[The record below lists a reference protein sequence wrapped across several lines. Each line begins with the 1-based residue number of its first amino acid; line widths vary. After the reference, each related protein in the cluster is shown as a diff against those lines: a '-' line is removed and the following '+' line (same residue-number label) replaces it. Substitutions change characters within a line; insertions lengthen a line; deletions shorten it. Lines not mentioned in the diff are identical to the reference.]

1 MEISIKRLV
10 DRSEKTFFFKDHF
23 WYLNNY
29 LKIERGFGW
38 KKSEKILLLLTNV
51 FRDLVLKRHLFRI
64 NCLIHCKK
72 SVRIRSYSVWMQEN
86 ADQNNSEYGR
96 FSGSDFAR
104 HSFLSKDKWKLTSFG
119 IADTIGRFIREKNN
133 LAACSFSHIPI
144 LASAVKPWWYKKKWS
159 NKNFNL
165 RFDTDT
171 VLSPLS
177 VPGAYWSF

>member
-10 DRSEKTFFFKDHF
+10 DRSEKIFFFKDQI

-29 LKIERGFGW
+29 LKIERGSGW
-38 KKSEKILLLLTNV
+38 KKSEKILYSKGLLVLLLTNV

-96 FSGSDFAR
+96 FSGNDFAW
-104 HSFLSKDKWKLTSFG
+104 HSFLSKDKWMLTSFG
-119 IADTIGRFIREKNN
+119 IADTIGRFILPFAHFLISRFWLGLSNHDGIKRNGQTKTSIYI
-133 LAACSFSHIPI
+133 LILIP
-144 LASAVKPWWYKKKWS
+144 Y
-159 NKNFNL
+159 FL
-165 RFDTDT
+165 R
-171 VLSPLS
+171 
-177 VPGAYWSF
+177 

>member
-51 FRDLVLKRHLFRI
+51 FRDLVSKRHLFRI

-72 SVRIRSYSVWMQEN
+72 SVLIRSYSVWMQEN

-133 LAACSFSHIPI
+133 LAAFSFSHIPI
-144 LASAVKPWWYKKKWS
+144 LASTVKPWWYKKKWS